1 MNGYYV
7 AAALVAPACMAA
19 EHVFARRRGITAYR
33 FGDTLAS
40 ASNFIG
46 ELVLTAVLQLNIF
59 AAYAWTVD
67 RVALL
72 ELSPSS
78 PLTWIVAFFALDFV
92 YYVGHR
98 ACHRVAALWAL
109 HSVHHQSGEYNLA
122 TGLRGPWLSALQI
135 APFMIFL
142 AVAGF
147 PAEVL
152 FPIYAV
158 QTVYK
163 LLVHT
168 RLVGKLGIFERVFV
182 TPSSHRV
189 HHASNAAYVDKNF
202 GGVLAIWDKLFGT
215 HADEDEPA
223 RFAPGAAF
231 AGDDT
236 IENNVGPWR
245 AIVRR
250 VRTDGLF
257 HAVFGRPVH
266 EPVQVAAQPTLQTPS
281 STRLRAVLAIA
292 TITSSALAIALLSF
306 DGLGMWMRFALAAL
320 AFAILA
326 LVGRTL
332 RTPRSTEREA

>member
-19 EHVFARRRGITAYR
+19 EHVFARRRGITAYK

-40 ASNFIG
+40 ASSFIG
-46 ELVLTAVLQLNIF
+46 ELVLTAVLQLNVF

-67 RVALL
+67 RVALF

-168 RLVGKLGIFERVFV
+168 RLVGKLGILERVFV

-202 GGVLAIWDKLFGT
+202 GGVLAIWDELFGT

-223 RFAPGAAF
+223 RFAPGASF
-231 AGDDT
+231 ASNDT

-245 AIVRR
+245 AIAQR
-250 VRTDGLF
+250 VRTAGFF
-257 HAVFGRPVH
+257 HAFFGRPVH
-266 EPVQVAAQPTLQTPS
+266 EPAPATPTPAPSASTPA
-281 STRLRAVLAIA
+281 STRLRLVLSLA
-292 TITSSALAIALLSF
+292 TIGSSALAITLLSF
-306 DGLGMWMRFALAAL
+306 EGLGAWTRFALAAL

-326 LVGRTL
+326 LVGRAL
-332 RTPRSTEREA
+332 RTTARA